1 MASSAGL
8 SLYNPY
14 FQKLMDGRWGVVSF
28 ADSLDCVGVFGK
40 SMDTVKTVFG
50 EHHSNVREHLS

>member
-1 MASSAGL
+1 MASLAGL
-8 SLYNPY
+8 SLYSSY

-40 SMDTVKTVFG
+40 SVDTVKTVFG
-50 EHHSNVREHLS
+50 EHDSNEREHLS